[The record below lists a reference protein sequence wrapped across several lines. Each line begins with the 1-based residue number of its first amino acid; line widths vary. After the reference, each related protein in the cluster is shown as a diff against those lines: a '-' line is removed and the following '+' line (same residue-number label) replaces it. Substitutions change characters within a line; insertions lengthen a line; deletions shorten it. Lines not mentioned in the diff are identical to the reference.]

1 MKSRCNLGLFL
12 TVTIVATAL
21 VTGSGTAAEKKPAA
35 VDYPNNTITIVVPTT
50 AGGGYDLGARNV
62 ARFLPK
68 YLPKKVNVIVDNMP
82 GAGQMIG
89 VHSVYAAKP
98 DGYTIGAFNAIGALM
113 SQFVR
118 SEEVKFDM
126 NKFIYLG
133 LWQQDT
139 RAIGVSNNMTVKT
152 WGELVKRS
160 AQKPIVTG
168 TGGLGTGQH
177 IDPLMIEAVSD
188 LKLKYIHYDGSA
200 QIEPAMGRKEI
211 EMEVAQVATIQ
222 NLVDTK
228 IGRAFCI
235 IDKERYPLTPTFPT
249 ALEVGMP
256 KAMYDKLSTLPFFG
270 VDRVIAAPPGTDP
283 AIVEILR
290 KAVWQT
296 FQDPEY
302 LAQVKKMKGENNPI
316 QGKDYQLL
324 VDKKIQSAK
333 ANKALVDKLKF

>member
-1 MKSRCNLGLFL
+1 MKSRYGLVL
-12 TVTIVATAL
+12 LLL
-21 VTGSGTAAEKKPAA
+21 VTVAATLTNGNGMAA
-35 VDYPNNTITIVVPTT
+35 SYPSNTITIVVPTT

-68 YLPKKVNVIVDNMP
+68 YLPNKVNVIVDNMP

-89 VHSVYAAKP
+89 VHSVYASKP

-118 SEEVKFDM
+118 SEEVKFEM

-139 RAIGVSNNMTVKT
+139 RALGLSNSMTAKT

-160 AQKPIVTG
+160 AEKPIITG

-177 IDPLMIEAVSD
+177 IDPLMIEAISD

-222 NLVDTK
+222 NLLDQK
-228 IGRAFCI
+228 IGHAFCI
-235 IDKERYPLTPTFPT
+235 IDKERYPLAPSFPT

-256 KAMYDKLSTLPFFG
+256 KAVFEKLTTLPFFG
-270 VDRVIAAPPGTDP
+270 VDRVLAVPPGTDP
-283 AIVEILR
+283 AVVEILR

-316 QGKDYQLL
+316 QGKDYQVL

>member
-1 MKSRCNLGLFL
+1 MKSRFRLARLLVFAIAATVL
-12 TVTIVATAL
+12 TTDTVT
-21 VTGSGTAAEKKPAA
+21 AAN
-35 VDYPNNTITIVVPTT
+35 YPNNTIAIVVATSP
-50 AGGGYDLGARNV
+50 GGGYDLGARNI

-68 YLPKKVNVIVDNMP
+68 HLPNKVNVVVVNTP

-98 DGYTIGAFNAIGALM
+98 DGYTIGAFNATGALM

-118 SEEVKFDM
+118 SEAVKFDM
-126 NKFIYLG
+126 HKFMYLG

-139 RAIGVSNNMTVKT
+139 RALGVSNAMNVKT

-160 AQKPIVTG
+160 AEKPIITG

-200 QIEPAMGRKEI
+200 QVEPAMGRKEI
-211 EMEVAQVATIQ
+211 EMEVAQVSTIEK
-222 NLVDTK
+222 LVDQK

-235 IDKERYPLTPTFPT
+235 IDKERYALSPTFPT
-249 ALEVGMP
+249 AFDVGMP
-256 KAMYDKLSTLPFFG
+256 KAVYEKLTTLPFFG
-270 VDRVIAAPPGTDP
+270 VDRVLAVPPGTDP

-333 ANKALVDKLKF
+333 ANKVLVDKLKF

>member
-1 MKSRCNLGLFL
+1 MKSKKRLVLLLIVTFAA
-12 TVTIVATAL
+12 TVLAHGNTM
-21 VTGSGTAAEKKPAA
+21 AAA
-35 VDYPNNTITIVVPTT
+35 YPSNTITIVVPTT

-68 YLPKKVNVIVDNMP
+68 YLPNKVNVIVDNMP

-118 SEEVKFDM
+118 SEEVKFDV
-126 NKFIYLG
+126 NKFVYLG

-139 RAIGVSNNMTVKT
+139 RALGLSNNMTVKT

-160 AQKPIVTG
+160 AEKPIITG

-222 NLVDTK
+222 NLIDQK
-228 IGRAFCI
+228 IGHAFCI
-235 IDKERYPLTPTFPT
+235 IDKERYPLAPSMPT

-256 KAMYDKLSTLPFFG
+256 KAVFEKLTTLPFFG
-270 VDRVIAAPPGTDP
+270 VDRVLAAPPGTDP